1 MNPNIDYDDYDD
13 YVISYADDDY
23 VISDDRS
30 GYWVN
35 VLGKDFG
42 DFNHAISAIVADM
55 SRQQYYPNVWY
66 INDHGNVDLLAIDK
80 DTLKVSIVESYV

>member
-1 MNPNIDYDDYDD
+1 
-13 YVISYADDDY
+13 VISYVDDDY

-30 GYWVN
+30 GYWVS
-35 VLGKDFG
+35 VLDKNFD

-55 SRQQYYPNVWY
+55 IRQQYYPNVWY

-80 DTLKVSIVESYV
+80 DALKVSIVESYV